1 MAQRRPLVV
10 VSGVTSELPTGDTI
24 TGASA
29 GTLVAGSGLIGG
41 GALGGT
47 TTLDVAIAANPS
59 GLIFV
64 GDGLAIDGSAQASGN
79 AALGLA
85 ATKTSEDD
93 VIALVVGLG

>member
-10 VSGVTSELPTGDTI
+10 VSGVTSELPTGDTVV
-24 TGASA
+24 GASA
-29 GTLVAGSGLIGG
+29 GVLVAGSGLIGG
-41 GALGGT
+41 GTLGGT

-64 GDGLAIDGSAQASGN
+64 GDSLGIDGSALASGN
-79 AALGLA
+79 AALSLA

-93 VIALVVGLG
+93 VIALIIGLS